1 MTSVR
6 IAPTALACAGTF
18 GRREQHRGA
27 IRVRDHRGLGIDDD
41 GDMHAVTARVRRS
54 AGIAAPVLAVIAVQ
68 LVLFPVPKGV
78 FLRGIIIGL
87 LTAMISVGMALV
99 YRANRVLN
107 FAQGDLGYVS
117 GSLAVMMIVSTG
129 VPWLL
134 AFGAGVASAAVLG
147 AVCEL
152 AIIRRFF
159 KAPRLVLTV
168 ATLGLSQLLAFGGLL
183 LPRLFDNKVR
193 SQRPDAPFTF
203 DWSFGN
209 EVFNANHLL
218 ILIIAPVA
226 MLAVGIFLQKTAV
239 GVAIRAAADRAERA
253 SLLGVPVKGL
263 HTIVWA
269 IAGVLAFLA
278 LFLRAGIVGLPIG
291 SVGSSFD
298 LLLRALAALML
309 GRMVNLPAIIGSSM
323 ALGVLEMGV
332 DWNGFLGE
340 KSPLLIS
347 PVIALVAVGALLL
360 RRKDVSRLETDAASS
375 WSASDEVRPIP
386 PELGKVPEV
395 RFVRIAGMALVAAL
409 VLLLPM
415 WVSIDDSLKISAV
428 FIYALV
434 AASIVVVTGWAGQ
447 VSLAQVAFMAVGGC
461 VGAIATGTWHLDLS
475 LALLVSGAAGVVVAV
490 VVGLPALRMKGLFLA
505 VSTLG
510 FGLATSAYFLNA
522 RFFDWV
528 PRKRIERPPLFGRIS
543 LDSTTAIYY
552 LCLAVAALVLIGLR
566 GIRNSRT
573 GRVLLALRENERA
586 TQAFGVSATRAKL
599 TAFAISGFVA
609 AVAGCL
615 FVHHQQA
622 YDQASFDPNLSIIMF
637 TAAVIGGLGSLTGG
651 VLGAV
656 YLEGGFFLL
665 PGNWRFFST
674 SVGVLFVLLV
684 IPGGLGSV
692 FYKVRDVWLR
702 WVADRNEIL
711 VPSMVADRRVEP
723 PPTPVA
729 TDLEERA
736 MVGTES

>member
-1 MTSVR
+1 MSTV
-6 IAPTALACAGTF
+6 G
-18 GRREQHRGA
+18 
-27 IRVRDHRGLGIDDD
+27 
-41 GDMHAVTARVRRS
+41 
-54 AGIAAPVLAVIAVQ
+54 PVLAVLAVQ

-117 GSLAVMMIVSTG
+117 ASLAVMLIVSTG
-129 VPWLL
+129 LPWLL
-134 AFGAGVASAAVLG
+134 AFGAGLASAAALG
-147 AVCEL
+147 AL
-152 AIIRRFF
+152 AEILIIRRFF
-159 KAPRLVLTV
+159 KSPRLVLMV
-168 ATLGLSQLLAFGGLL
+168 ATLGLSQLLAFAGLL
-183 LPRLFDNKVR
+183 LPRWFGNKIR
-193 SQRPDAPFTF
+193 SQRPDPPFKL
-203 DWSFGN
+203 DWSFGH

-218 ILIIAPVA
+218 VLIIAPAA
-226 MLAVGIFLQKTAV
+226 MLAVWFFLQKTDV
-239 GVAIRAAADRAERA
+239 GVAIRAAADRSERA

-269 IAGVLAFLA
+269 IAGVLAFLS
-278 LFLRAGIVGLPIG
+278 LFLRAGVVGLPIG

-309 GRMVNLPAIIGSSM
+309 GRMVSLPTIVGSSM
-323 ALGVLEMGV
+323 AIGVLEMGV
-332 DWNGFLGE
+332 DWNGFLGH
-340 KSPLLIS
+340 KDPNLIT
-347 PVIALVAVGALLL
+347 PVIAVVAVAGLLL
-360 RRKDVSRLETDAASS
+360 RRRDVSRLETDAASS
-375 WSASDEVRPIP
+375 WSASDEVRPVP
-386 PELGKVPEV
+386 PELRRVPEV
-395 RFVRIAGMALVAAL
+395 KMVRWFGGALVAAL
-409 VLLLPM
+409 VLLLPL
-415 WVSIDDSLKISAV
+415 WVSIDDSLKISAM

-447 VSLAQVAFMAVGGC
+447 VSLAQIAFMAVGAC
-461 VGAIATGTWHLDLS
+461 VGAEATGTWHLDLS
-475 LALLVSGAAGVVVAV
+475 IALLVSGIAGMVAAVI
-490 VVGLPALRMKGLFLA
+490 VGLPALRMKGLFLA

-510 FGLATSAYFLNA
+510 FGLAASAYLLNPTFFSWIPDSRVA
-522 RFFDWV
+522 R
-528 PRKRIERPPLFGRIS
+528 PALFGRIN

-552 LCLAVAALVLIGLR
+552 FCLGVSVLMLLALQ
-566 GIRNSRT
+566 GIRHSRT

-586 TQAFGVSATRAKL
+586 VQAFGVSATRAKL

-622 YDQASFDPNLSIIMF
+622 YDKASFDPSLSILLF

-656 YLEGGFFLL
+656 WLRGGAWLL
-665 PGNWRFFST
+665 PSNWQFFSS

-684 IPGGLGSV
+684 IPGGLGTLV
-692 FYKVRDVWLR
+692 FKVRDLWLR
-702 WVADRNEIL
+702 WVAERNEIL

-723 PPTPVA
+723 PPTSPVVDAAEAA
-729 TDLEERA
+729 TSPELVA
-736 MVGTES
+736 SES

>member
-1 MTSVR
+1 MVATTGGWGS
-6 IAPTALACAGTF
+6 
-18 GRREQHRGA
+18 
-27 IRVRDHRGLGIDDD
+27 D
-41 GDMHAVTARVRRS
+41 GDGLVHALTDRARKS
-54 AGIAAPVLAVIAVQ
+54 AGLALPVVAVFAVQ
-68 LVLFPVPKGV
+68 LIVFPVPKGV

-107 FAQGDLGYVS
+107 FAQGDLGYLS

-129 VPWLL
+129 LPWLL
-134 AFGAGVASAAVLG
+134 AFGAGLASAAVLG
-147 AVCEL
+147 AACEL
-152 AIIRRFF
+152 LIIRRFF

-193 SQRPDAPFTF
+193 SQRPDPPFTF
-203 DWSFGN
+203 NWGFGR

-218 ILIIAPVA
+218 VLIIAPAA
-226 MLAVGIFLQKTAV
+226 MLTIGLFLQKTAV
-239 GVAIRAAADRAERA
+239 GVAIRAAADRSERA

-291 SVGSSFD
+291 TVGSSFG

-309 GRMVNLPAIIGSSM
+309 GRMISMPTIVCSSM
-323 ALGVLEMGV
+323 AIGVLEMGV
-332 DWNGFLGE
+332 DWNGFMGQH
-340 KSPLLIS
+340 SPLLIE
-347 PVIALVAVGALLL
+347 PVIAVVAVGALLL
-360 RRKDVSRLETDAASS
+360 RRKDVSRLEVDATSS

-386 PELGKVPEV
+386 PELVRVPEV
-395 RFVRIAGMALVAAL
+395 KFVRYVGAALLTAL
-409 VLLLPM
+409 VLLLPT
-415 WVSIDDSLKISAV
+415 WVSIDDSLKISVV

-461 VGAIATGTWHLDLS
+461 VGALATGSWHLDLS

-510 FGLATSAYFLNA
+510 FGLATSAYLLNP

-528 PRKRIERPPLFGRIS
+528 PNDRIERPPLFGRIS
-543 LDSTTAIYY
+543 LDSTTSIYY
-552 LCLAVAALVLIGLR
+552 FCLAVTVLVLLGLK
-566 GIRNSRT
+566 GIRHSRT

-586 TQAFGVSATRAKL
+586 TLAFGVSATRAKL

-622 YDQASFDPNLSIIMF
+622 FDQASFDPNLSIIMF

-665 PGNWRFFST
+665 PGNWRFFCS

-692 FYKVRDVWLR
+692 VYKLRDLWLR

-723 PPTPVA
+723 PPSPPA
-729 TDLEERA
+729 PEPDAPAL
-736 MVGTES
+736 VGSEK